1 MKNKKNFTITIEL
14 DDQNILRKDFL
25 FLSSADRW
33 ACKMVRKILVCG
45 AVATIVDNRT
55 GEIMGVIQR

>member
-1 MKNKKNFTITIEL
+1 MKNNKTFTITIEL
-14 DDQNILRKDFL
+14 NGQIILRKNFIFL
-25 FLSSADRW
+25 NSADRW

-45 AVATIVDNRT
+45 AVATIVDNKT

>member
-1 MKNKKNFTITIEL
+1 MKNNKTFTITIEL
-14 DDQNILRKDFL
+14 NGQIILRKNFIFL
-25 FLSSADRW
+25 NSADRW

>member
-1 MKNKKNFTITIEL
+1 MKNKKNFTVAIEL
-14 DDQNILRKDFL
+14 KEQTILRKDFL
-25 FLSSADRW
+25 FLNSADRW
-33 ACKMVRKILVCG
+33 ACKTIRQILVCG